1 MPLGGR
7 PRRPPSDRAAFV
19 AAPASPYGRAHPV
32 TGAAEL
38 RPAAGALAACP
49 WLCLRRQWR
58 FCAAKGPTRKY
69 IPAVILRTG
78 APRTL
83 RAAQRRRPTYFRQWF
98 AGRLRELRAVRG
110 WTQQQLAGAAGVTAA
125 AVKSLERGRNSPTW
139 ETVVALCR
147 ALDVT
152 PDTFAQAPGV
162 PAAAAGPPPQSSADP
177 EPPGGKPKRRD
188 RGA

>member
-1 MPLGGR
+1 
-7 PRRPPSDRAAFV
+7 
-19 AAPASPYGRAHPV
+19 
-32 TGAAEL
+32 
-38 RPAAGALAACP
+38 
-49 WLCLRRQWR
+49 
-58 FCAAKGPTRKY
+58 
-69 IPAVILRTG
+69 
-78 APRTL
+78 
-83 RAAQRRRPTYFRQWF
+83 
-98 AGRLRELRAVRG
+98 
-110 WTQQQLAGAAGVTAA
+110 AGAAGVTAA

-188 RGA
+188 PGAGPPTQTPPPGRRWRDIKRNHVTSVARGAMARSFFSHFLLAGAAGAVIVGRLFP